1 MNLESAYEWYISE
14 DAILNNVQTQMCN
27 VAALICSNCPV
38 QAVWHTKG
46 LIRHGG
52 SMDMAR
58 FAHDLGLSI
67 AELYGCKTGN
77 VTPVDEIDFADER
90 PH

>member
-1 MNLESAYEWYISE
+1 MEMAYEWYISE
-14 DAILNNVQTQMCN
+14 DAILDNVETQMCN
-27 VAALICSNCPV
+27 VAALICCNCPV
-38 QAVWHTKG
+38 QAMWHTKG

-58 FAHDLGLSI
+58 LAQHIGLSI
-67 AELYGCKTGN
+67 AKLYECKTGD
-77 VTPVDEIDFADER
+77 VVPVDEIDFADNK